1 MSIDIK
7 DLPLGKRKTYRRQD
21 KFLKVYEETRSRSV
35 SASYAGVSQASIT
48 KWIREDYLEFK
59 QRYDEADTAFCEG
72 LEQLALERVK
82 MQDSKSNPVL
92 LITLLNA
99 NLPSKYRPAAVMTD
113 DTAKDVLSQLRK
125 LAKETPA
132 SKSKEEKEESALEQ
146 VDKILKSKVDE

>member
-7 DLPLGKRKTYRRQD
+7 KLPLGQRKTYRRQD
-21 KFLKVYEETRSRSV
+21 KFLKVYKETRSRSV
-35 SASYAGVSQASIT
+35 SASYAGVSPSTIS
-48 KWIREDYLEFK
+48 KWLREDYLEFK

-99 NLPSKYRPAAVMTD
+99 NLPEKYRPSAIMTD

-125 LAKETPA
+125 LAKETPP

-146 VDKILKSKVDE
+146 VDKILKSKIE

>member
-1 MSIDIK
+1 MSINIK
-7 DLPLGKRKTYRRQD
+7 DLPLGQRKTYRRQD
-21 KFLKVYEETRSRSV
+21 KFLKVYQETRSRSV
-35 SASYAGVSQASIT
+35 SASYAGVSPSTIS
-48 KWIREDYLEFK
+48 KWLREDYLEFK

-99 NLPSKYRPAAVMTD
+99 NLPEKYRPSAIMTD

-125 LAKETPA
+125 LAKETPP

-146 VDKILKSKVDE
+146 VDKILKSKIE

>member
-1 MSIDIK
+1 MSIEVNK
-7 DLPLGKRKTYRRQD
+7 LPLGQRKTYRRQS

-35 SASYAGVSQASIT
+35 STRYAGVSPST
-48 KWIREDYLEFK
+48 VSKWLREDYLEFK
-59 QRYDEADTAFCEG
+59 QRYDDADTAFCEG

-99 NLPSKYRPAAVMTD
+99 NLPEKYRPSAIMTD

-125 LAKETPA
+125 LAKETPP

-146 VDKILKSKVDE
+146 VDKILKSKIE

>member
-7 DLPLGKRKTYRRQD
+7 KLPLGQRKTYRRQD
-21 KFLKVYEETRSRSV
+21 KFLKVYKETRSRSV
-35 SASYAGVSQASIT
+35 SASYAGVSPSTIS
-48 KWIREDYLEFK
+48 KWLREDYLEFK

-99 NLPSKYRPAAVMTD
+99 NLPEKYRPSAIMTD

-125 LAKETPA
+125 LAKETPP
-132 SKSKEEKEESALEQ
+132 SKTKEEKEESALEQ
-146 VDKILKSKVDE
+146 VDKILKSKIE

>member
-1 MSIDIK
+1 MSIEVNK
-7 DLPLGKRKTYRRQD
+7 LPLGQRKTYRRQD

-35 SASYAGVSQASIT
+35 SASYAGVSPSTIS
-48 KWIREDYLEFK
+48 KWLREDYLEFK

-99 NLPSKYRPAAVMTD
+99 NLPEKYRPTAVMTD
-113 DTAKDVLSQLRK
+113 DTAKDVLTQLRK
-125 LAKETPA
+125 LAKETPP

-146 VDKILKSKVDE
+146 VDKILKSKIE